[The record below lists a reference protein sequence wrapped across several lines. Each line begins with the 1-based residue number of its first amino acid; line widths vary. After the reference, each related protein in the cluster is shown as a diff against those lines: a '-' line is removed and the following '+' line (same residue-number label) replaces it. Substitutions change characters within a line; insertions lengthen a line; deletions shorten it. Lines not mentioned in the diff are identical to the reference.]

1 MAAERIPTRVRPG
14 LSPIAPAFSPPVLRL
29 VHALL
34 PLLLRFR
41 LFPWLPAAITRIDV
55 VNGDLLAHCYH
66 RFERGEV
73 RLILAFRHGEV
84 DDPLVGLHLLARD
97 LPRRA
102 RRLGLSLAGPPHVHF
117 LFDRGMP
124 LWGGRLLGWVLS
136 RLGGV
141 SVHRGRHPDWK
152 ALRQSRH
159 LVLDGRFPY
168 AVAPEGAT
176 NGHGETI
183 GPLEPGVAQLGV
195 WCVEDLQRAGRPEE
209 VLIVPISL
217 QYVYARP
224 QWERLSRLLASLE
237 ASIGLPLP
245 TPTEFPPRRSGEG
258 FEATSR
264 LSKIGEAFLKRMEL
278 FYAAYPAPPD
288 RASAQD
294 CDLVTDPDVRIA
306 RLLDR
311 ALAVAEAHL
320 DVRGAGTPPDRCRRL
335 EEAAWR
341 RIHRE
346 DLAPRHRLPALDR
359 GLADWAAHEAALAEV
374 HMRLAECFVAVS
386 AHYVPERPTFERHM
400 ETALLLHDAMARLRG
415 DRIPARPRLG
425 ARHAC
430 VTVGEVLSVSERW
443 RRLAPAPGQST
454 RRAERD
460 LIAGLS
466 EDIRRAF
473 EAALI

>member
-1 MAAERIPTRVRPG
+1 MAAERIPTRVQPG
-14 LSPIAPAFSPPVLRL
+14 LPPIAPAFSPAVLRL

-41 LFPWLPAAITRIDV
+41 LLPWLPAAITRIDV
-55 VNGDLLAHCYH
+55 VNGDQLARCYH
-66 RFERGEV
+66 RFARGEV

-84 DDPLVGLHLLARD
+84 DDPLLGLHLLGRD

-102 RRLGLSLAGPPHVHF
+102 ARLGLPLAGPPHVHF

-136 RLGGV
+136 RLGGL
-141 SVHRGRHPDWK
+141 SVHRGRHPDWR

-159 LVLDGRFPY
+159 LVLEGRFPF

-195 WCVEDLQRAGRPEE
+195 WCVEDLLREGRGEE
-209 VLIVPISL
+209 VLIVPIAL

-224 QWERLSRLLASLE
+224 QWDRLSRLMASLE
-237 ASIGLPLP
+237 ASIGLPSPGPATVSSHRL
-245 TPTEFPPRRSGEG
+245 GEG
-258 FEATSR
+258 GEACAR
-264 LSKIGEAFLKRMEL
+264 LRRIGEAFLERFEA
-278 FYAAYPAPPD
+278 FYASYAFPPD
-288 RASAQD
+288 RPSVPASGPGT
-294 CDLVTDPDVRIA
+294 DLDVRIA
-306 RLLDR
+306 HLLDR

-320 DVRGAGTPPDRCRRL
+320 NVRGAGTPADRCRRL

-341 RIHRE
+341 RIHRD
-346 DLAPRHRLPALDR
+346 DLPPRHRLPSVER

-386 AHYVPERPTFERHM
+386 AHYVPARPTFERTM
-400 ETALLLHDAMARLRG
+400 ETTLLLHDAMARIRG

-425 ARHAC
+425 ARHARI
-430 VTVGEVLSVSERW
+430 TVGPTLSVSERW
-443 RRLAPAPGQST
+443 RRLAPTPGQST

-460 LIAGLS
+460 LIAGLT
-466 EDIRRAF
+466 EDIRRAY